1 VRIRVKNL
9 KRRKLNKFHCMSG
22 LPIQVYS
29 MAIKA
34 ETTTAGSSGTFRMT
48 ARVAPAAANRN
59 IGQRVHV
66 VKVHNM
72 KSRQRKLVKRPEI

>member
-1 VRIRVKNL
+1 
-9 KRRKLNKFHCMSG
+9 MSG

-72 KSRQRKLVKRPEI
+72 EIQAEKTREEAGNLVYLGTNLF